1 MGWAMHVEQVRRTL
15 PRSNGFMVICPL
27 MLVPEINFSRWDH
40 DWDQAIRQAHACHC
54 SFVMAWMPLS

>member
-1 MGWAMHVEQVRRTL
+1 
-15 PRSNGFMVICPL
+15 MVICPL

-54 SFVMAWMPLS
+54 SVVMAWMPLSWQRGAMDFKGWD